1 MFENSLL
8 VICCS
13 VNNIQNFFCFIAFL
27 HIGYIHVLCFS
38 MSQVAKYG
46 PFFELDRIYAKRA
59 QALFFKST
67 LEMLPSLKK
76 ELNTIKLE
84 ST

>member
-1 MFENSLL
+1 M
-8 VICCS
+8 C
-13 VNNIQNFFCFIAFL
+13 
-27 HIGYIHVLCFS
+27 
-38 MSQVAKYG
+38 QVAKYG
-46 PFFELDRIYAKRA
+46 PFFELDRIYAKHA